1 MKQFRKVF
9 TLAAVL
15 AGMLLL
21 TGCSKKNPM
30 SAEDFSAAMEEK
42 GYTVT
47 DITSQYESYQVIESA
62 LLAVNSD
69 GSYQIEF
76 YVLSEEKWAV
86 NMYQKNVEIFQ
97 EQKSSVAVESSVDIG
112 NHSRYNLVSGGSYM
126 LVSRIDNTLIY
137 VKADGSH
144 SDEIK
149 EALKGT
155 GY

>member
-1 MKQFRKVF
+1 MKQFKKGF
-9 TLAAVL
+9 TLVAVL

-21 TGCSKKNPM
+21 TGCSKKNPVT
-30 SAEDFSAAMEEK
+30 AEDFEDVMEEN
-42 GYTVT
+42 GYTVMDVT
-47 DITSQYESYQVIESA
+47 ERYESYEEIENV

-86 NMYQKNVEIFQ
+86 NMYEENAEKFENQKTSI
-97 EQKSSVAVESSVDIG
+97 AVESSVNIG

-126 LVSRIDNTLIY
+126 LVSRIDNTLLY
-137 VKADGSH
+137 VEADGSKA
-144 SDEIK
+144 DEIK
-149 EALKGT
+149 AVLKEI